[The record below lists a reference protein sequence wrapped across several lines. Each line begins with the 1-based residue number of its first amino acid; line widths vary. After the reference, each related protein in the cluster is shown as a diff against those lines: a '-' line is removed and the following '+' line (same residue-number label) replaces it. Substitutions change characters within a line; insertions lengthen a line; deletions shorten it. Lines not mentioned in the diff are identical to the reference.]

1 MAATNDTGAIIN
13 NTAELKNLT
22 KTLQQTYKS
31 HSKIA
36 DENAKAF
43 EHSTDSVE
51 DFTSSVNENSKAFKK
66 YKQKEEELHKL
77 KTDAAKLE
85 EELNELKKEE
95 QQLNLAHMSMTKE
108 QIEQEKK
115 DRDEKIKAKREELDA
130 TREQIEATEEN
141 FKNLGDVIKSAG
153 KPFLAFVGFL
163 KYLGGG
169 FLELNKQLMEVT
181 TASHGVIEATSS
193 SFESSMLDLKRETF
207 ELGMSM
213 HQLGEITSK
222 NRQMVNALGGRDAME
237 NIIKNNENMRAF
249 YGTLA
254 DSAAANAQIMSEFG
268 KKGIIPTQQT
278 LTQYNEDLTRLAT
291 TTNLSASEL
300 NHMID
305 SIANDTDS
313 LSQLKAVREGERES
327 ILANQRALL
336 KSNVALG
343 MTAEQAAEAGKMLNK
358 MSSHN
363 PLERFKQAAKIQ
375 AMGAAVGL
383 GAEAAAAAAELR
395 KPKGQQNQEVL
406 RDFNVQMTGLVDTA
420 AQQGI
425 GQEIF
430 MTEMMGKLDMNQYY
444 GEGSAFSATLGNVY
458 ADGVAK
464 MGDRYQSSAESWIV
478 PINNVADKISN
489 VWEAVKDGTLVATYI
504 GEGIF
509 KILDM
514 VKNLNFPD
522 LSAIT
527 HPIDH
532 IEKVWS
538 DKFTEI
544 GQNWDSFTSIFKPGD
559 MNLSSDT
566 IAKEAATTAI
576 KLKKPNEEQKIN
588 MDNSIFEDMRKKL
601 EAPPKPMDSQ
611 PEIPARS
618 LPSNQVVNVK
628 TVADPAKESVEQAR
642 TDKTESLMT
651 NHINIATKQVD
662 KIEEQLVKMNNAN
675 EYLKTIAETN
685 PKLLDIA
692 EKQLVAMTLNE
703 QQKAQMATKLRTES
717 AKFASDYSYIV

>member
-13 NTAELKNLT
+13 NTNELKNLT
-22 KTLQQTYKS
+22 KTLQQTHRS
-31 HSKIA
+31 QSKLH

-43 EHSTDSVE
+43 ENSTGSVD

-77 KTDAAKLE
+77 KIDAAKLE
-85 EELNELKKEE
+85 EELNDLRKEE
-95 QQLNLAHMSMTKE
+95 QQLHIAHMSMTRE

-115 DRDEKIKAKREELDA
+115 DRDEKIKAKQEELDA

-169 FLELNKQLMEVT
+169 FLELNKQLMEAT

-193 SFESSMLDLKRETF
+193 TFESSMLDLKRETF
-207 ELGMSM
+207 ELGLSM

-268 KKGIIPTQQT
+268 KKGIMPARET
-278 LTQYNEDLTRLAT
+278 LVQYNEDLTRLAS
-291 TTNLSASEL
+291 TTNLSATEL

-305 SIANDTDS
+305 GIADDTDS
-313 LSQLKAVREGERES
+313 LSQLKAVREGERET

-343 MTAEQAAEAGKMLNK
+343 MAAEQAAEAGKMLNK

-363 PLERFKQAAKIQ
+363 PLERFKQAAKMQ
-375 AMGAAVGL
+375 AMGSAVGL

-395 KPKGQQNQEVL
+395 KPKGQQNQEVM
-406 RDFNVQMTGLVDTA
+406 RDFNVKMTGLVDTA

-430 MTEMMGKLDMNQYY
+430 MSEMMSKLDLNQYY
-444 GEGSAFSATLGNVY
+444 GEGSPFSTTLGNVY

-464 MGDRYQSSAESWIV
+464 MGDRYQSSAESMIV
-478 PINNVADKISN
+478 PINNVANKVEN

-504 GEGIF
+504 GEGIL
-509 KILDM
+509 KIVEL
-514 VKNLNFPD
+514 VKNLQFPSLD
-522 LSAIT
+522 GLKDAFTTSPEEISNNLSGIA
-527 HPIDH
+527 DW
-532 IEKVWS
+532 WS
-538 DKFTEI
+538 SMTA
-544 GQNWDSFTSIFKPGD
+544 SGD
-559 MNLSSDT
+559 MRLHHEEKPTDT
-566 IAKEAATTAI
+566 TKMDIPQNNPISTSVS
-576 KLKKPNEEQKIN
+576 EQHTDFKN
-588 MDNSIFEDMRKKL
+588 IFEDMRKKL
-601 EAPPKPMDSQ
+601 EAPPKPADQ
-611 PEIPARS
+611 PDIPARP
-618 LPSNQVVNVK
+618 LPANQITNVK
-628 TVADPAKESVEQAR
+628 MTADPAKESVEQAR

-651 NHINIATKQVD
+651 NHINLAAKQVD
-662 KIEEQLVKMNNAN
+662 KIEEQLQKMNNAN

-692 EKQLVAMTLNE
+692 EKQLVALTMNE
-703 QQKAQMATKLRTES
+703 QEKTRMAGRLRSES
-717 AKFASDYSYIV
+717 AKFASDYGYVT